1 MDRQKQWSAPRRR
14 LREMVCSRDGRILV
28 AVGVGSGI
36 EARLLH
42 HALSDLDES
51 GRIPDYVGGFI
62 VFVSGYLCAAA
73 HGVPDL
79 GYILRS
85 EIVRQTDTIEQASWL
100 AALDRGNRPYPLGV
114 DIDTGYGNEPSAVVL
129 TVRQAHKQG
138 AAYVQIEDQY
148 AINKSCGHM
157 EGSRGA
163 GKSVCDLDEMMSC
176 RLLPALSYARE
187 QDDLL
192 IAARTDARGAL
203 GLDEALR
210 RAAAFAEAGADMVF
224 VEAPKGSAELKRVAQ
239 ELSGC
244 GALNTANMVEGSG
257 HTPFYS
263 PRELHEM
270 GFDIALYPVGAFLA
284 AQHSASR
291 YFATLFEARSGPHP
305 DIPDQWFDRVSALVG
320 RDQGTAWNSLFD
332 DTPVSTAGKDEKK

>member
-1 MDRQKQWSAPRRR
+1 MDMKKQWSAPRHS
-14 LREMVCSRDGRILV
+14 LREMVNSLDGRILV

-36 EARLLH
+36 DARLLH
-42 HALSDLDES
+42 HALSDLEES
-51 GRIPDYVGGFI
+51 GDIPEYVGGFI

-85 EIVRQTDTIEQASWL
+85 EITRQTDTIEQASWL

-114 DIDTGYGNEPSAVVL
+114 DIDTGYGNEPSAVLL

-138 AAYVQIEDQY
+138 AAYVQIEDQH

-157 EGSRGA
+157 EGSRGT
-163 GKSVCDLDEMMSC
+163 GKSVCDLEEMMRY

-187 QDDLL
+187 QEDLL
-192 IAARTDARGAL
+192 VAARTDARGAL

-210 RAAAFAEAGADMVF
+210 RASAFAEAGADMVF
-224 VEAPKGSAELKRVAQ
+224 VEAPKGAEELARVGK
-239 ELSGC
+239 ELRGC
-244 GALNTANMVEGSG
+244 GALNIANMVEGSG
-257 HTPFYS
+257 HTPRHS
-263 PRELHEM
+263 PRELHAM

-284 AQHSASR
+284 AQHAASR
-291 YFATLFEARSGPHP
+291 YLATLLEDRAGPHP
-305 DIPDQWFDRVSALVG
+305 DIPDQWFDRIGALAG
-320 RDQGTAWNSLFD
+320 RDQGTTWNSLFD
-332 DTPVSTAGKDEKK
+332 DAPVRAAGKDKKK